1 MDGEEIIKTDLF
13 FNPNFKSDVDWMDK
27 FKIRIGSVLPSNK
40 EQLSHSIRDLSA
52 ESIRH
57 RFLGSK
63 KEFSALELDYFT
75 HLDGW
80 NHYAI
85 GIEEREHPYR
95 GIAAARMVRS
105 SSDPTEAEIAI
116 TIIDQYQRIG
126 LGTLLMK
133 LIILA
138 ASERKIERFT
148 FTFMPQNE
156 AIIKLI
162 KKIGPIHKS
171 SAEMDY
177 VRFYMGL
184 KEIDLKKIKSQLELH
199 LPSIGTFHSRI

>member
-1 MDGEEIIKTDLF
+1 M
-13 FNPNFKSDVDWMDK
+13 NK

-63 KEFSALELDYFT
+63 KEFSSLELDYFT

-85 GIEEREHPYR
+85 GIEEREHPFR

-133 LIILA
+133 LIVLA
-138 ASERKIERFT
+138 ASERNIERFT
-148 FTFMPQNE
+148 FTFMPQN
-156 AIIKLI
+156 AALIKLI
-162 KKIGPIHKS
+162 KRIGPIHKS

-177 VRFYMGL
+177 VRLYMEL
-184 KEIDLKKIKSQLELH
+184 KDIDLTQIKSQLEPH
-199 LPSIGTFHSRI
+199 LPSIGTFHSKI

>member
-1 MDGEEIIKTDLF
+1 
-13 FNPNFKSDVDWMDK
+13 MDK

-63 KEFSALELDYFT
+63 KEFSSLELDYFT

-85 GIEEREHPYR
+85 GIEEREHPFR

-116 TIIDQYQRIG
+116 TIID
-126 LGTLLMK
+126 
-133 LIILA
+133 
-138 ASERKIERFT
+138 
-148 FTFMPQNE
+148 
-156 AIIKLI
+156 
-162 KKIGPIHKS
+162 
-171 SAEMDY
+171 
-177 VRFYMGL
+177 
-184 KEIDLKKIKSQLELH
+184 
-199 LPSIGTFHSRI
+199 